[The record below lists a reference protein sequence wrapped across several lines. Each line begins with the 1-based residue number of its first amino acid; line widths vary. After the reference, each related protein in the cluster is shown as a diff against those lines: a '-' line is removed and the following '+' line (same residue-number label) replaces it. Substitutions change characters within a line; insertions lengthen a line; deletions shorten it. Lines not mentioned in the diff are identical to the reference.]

1 MRSSLIV
8 QGRSFWQVLCSNLFS
23 ECKYNEALKSRN
35 LNITFIHFSPSLTRP
50 RSRTFLLIRIIII
63 TVDVKPG
70 SNWSLFATI
79 YFSITQSRNIYSLN
93 FKRYSFFEQN
103 CPSSAQV
110 SVLTLR
116 LRRRF
121 SMASAIGLRERRR
134 RRLPA
139 SDSISAPETIST
151 ITVPSRSSPD
161 LSPCPMPHQVRQTM
175 STIVHQTFLY
185 AQCRIK

>member
-1 MRSSLIV
+1 MQI
-8 QGRSFWQVLCSNLFS
+8 Q
-23 ECKYNEALKSRN
+23 
-35 LNITFIHFSPSLTRP
+35 
-50 RSRTFLLIRIIII
+50 
-63 TVDVKPG
+63 
-70 SNWSLFATI
+70 WSLEKPQSKHHIYSFLSLPHSSAEPDVSTNKDHHYNRWCQTGVELVFVCHDRPFKI